1 MCIYRVNLLVVPR
14 PTLPLSNRLTQ
25 FGVSDAC
32 RCSFS
37 RLAANSAHYKELVP
51 VISAKGKSTCKYF
64 KIETQN
70 AQRKKDQGVFFG
82 IFFFNL

>member
-1 MCIYRVNLLVVPR
+1 VVPR

-70 AQRKKDQGVFFG
+70 AQRKIRARSFLWVFFST
-82 IFFFNL
+82 L